1 MAAIIDPAQVQVDGA
16 APLVGREIRHTL
28 EHADPRVVDQI
39 IQAAETR
46 IHALEEAPHIFQF
59 GDVGG
64 FRQQT
69 AVRAGLAIFQKS
81 LDVLGHSAAYG
92 YRRAFP
98 QQALR
103 DGASDSPRAACYNR
117 NFAG

>member
-1 MAAIIDPAQVQVDGA
+1 
-16 APLVGREIRHTL
+16 
-28 EHADPRVVDQI
+28 
-39 IQAAETR
+39 
-46 IHALEEAPHIFQF
+46 
-59 GDVGG
+59 
-64 FRQQT
+64 
-69 AVRAGLAIFQKS
+69 LAIFQKS
-81 LDVLGHSAAYG
+81 LHVLGHSAAYG